1 MTRATALLATLARA
15 GEETSA
21 RSATMDGG
29 MEKNS
34 TSLPL
39 ILLTLLTGIALG
51 WLLNDLMQQ
60 PPAPL
65 AVAPTQAPTAT
76 ARATSVPTAPV
87 PSATIAPQ
95 SPVPSPPPAATSLP
109 ATAIPPIPTVS
120 PQPQVIGYVGHR
132 VAAGETLEQIAA
144 RYRTS
149 PALIKAYNMI
159 NAPLR
164 TGRELVVP
172 LIEPGAAGEALLVQR
187 GNPMRPWIALTLDAG
202 AGAAPTPRIL
212 DALRVRG
219 ITITF
224 FLTGRWIRDNPDL
237 VRRMVADGHEL
248 ANHTMNHP
256 DLTTLDDEAIRRE
269 LSETEAIL
277 HDIAPDAVIRPFFR
291 PPYGAY
297 NERVLR
303 VALSEGY
310 LPVYWSLDS
319 LDSVG
324 EPKTPEFLIARVTQK
339 LSPDDL
345 RGAIILAHCGSDATA
360 DALPDIL
367 DRFAAMGFEVRKLSD
382 VMQ

>member
-1 MTRATALLATLARA
+1 
-15 GEETSA
+15 
-21 RSATMDGG
+21 
-29 MEKNS
+29 MEQRS

-39 ILLTLLTGIALG
+39 IALTLLTGIALG
-51 WLLNDLMQQ
+51 WFLNDLMRQ
-60 PPAPL
+60 PPTPL
-65 AVAPTQAPTAT
+65 ALESTATPALPQPTAAVPAAPTVAASVAPTTLPLPASLAPTAT
-76 ARATSVPTAPV
+76 PLPPTPEPLPTA
-87 PSATIAPQ
+87 T
-95 SPVPSPPPAATSLP
+95 PP
-109 ATAIPPIPTVS
+109 

-149 PALIKAYNMI
+149 PALIEAYNMLE
-159 NAPLR
+159 APLR
-164 TGRELVVP
+164 AGRELVVP
-172 LIEPGAAGEALLVQR
+172 LLEPGNAGEALLVQR
-187 GNPMRPWIALTLDAG
+187 GNPERPWIALTLDAG

-212 DALRVRG
+212 KALRERG

-224 FLTGRWIRDNPDL
+224 FLTGRWMRANPDL
-237 VRRMVADGHEL
+237 VRQMVADGHEL
-248 ANHTMNHP
+248 ANHTVNHP
-256 DLTTLDDEAIRRE
+256 DLTTIDDDAIRRE
-269 LSETEAIL
+269 LNETEAIL
-277 HDIAPDAVIRPFFR
+277 QEIAPGATTRPFFR

-303 VALSEGY
+303 VALAEGY
-310 LPVYWSLDS
+310 LPVYWTLDS

-324 EPKTPEFLIARVTQK
+324 EPKTPEFLVARVTQK

-382 VMQ
+382 VLQ

>member
-1 MTRATALLATLARA
+1 
-15 GEETSA
+15 
-21 RSATMDGG
+21 
-29 MEKNS
+29 
-34 TSLPL
+34 
-39 ILLTLLTGIALG
+39 
-51 WLLNDLMQQ
+51 
-60 PPAPL
+60 
-65 AVAPTQAPTAT
+65 
-76 ARATSVPTAPV
+76 
-87 PSATIAPQ
+87 
-95 SPVPSPPPAATSLP
+95 
-109 ATAIPPIPTVS
+109 
-120 PQPQVIGYVGHR
+120 VGHR
-132 VAAGETLEQIAA
+132 AAAGETLEQIAA

-256 DLTTLDDEAIRRE
+256 DLTTLDDDAIRRE
-269 LSETEAIL
+269 LNETEAIL

>member
-1 MTRATALLATLARA
+1 
-15 GEETSA
+15 
-21 RSATMDGG
+21 

-51 WLLNDLMQQ
+51 WLLNDLMRQ

-65 AVAPTQAPTAT
+65 AVAPTQAPTLTTLVPAP
-76 ARATSVPTAPV
+76 SVPVLPV
-87 PSATIAPQ
+87 PSATSVSQ
-95 SPVPSPPPAATSLP
+95 SPVPSPPPVATLLP
-109 ATAIPPIPTVS
+109 ATAVPPASTASAPPS
-120 PQPQVIGYVGHR
+120 VIGYAGHR
-132 VAAGETLEQIAA
+132 VAAGETVEQIAA

-149 PALIKAYNMI
+149 PALIEAYNLI
-159 NAPLR
+159 DAPLR
-164 TGRELVVP
+164 AGRELVVP
-172 LIEPGAAGEALLVQR
+172 LIEPGDAGETLLVRR
-187 GNPMRPWIALTLDAG
+187 GNPTRPWVALTLDAG
-202 AGAAPTPRIL
+202 ASAAPTPRML
-212 DALRVRG
+212 DALRERG

-224 FLTGRWIRDNPDL
+224 FLTGRWMRANPDL

-277 HDIAPDAVIRPFFR
+277 HDIAPDAVIRPYFR

-324 EPKTPEFLIARVTQK
+324 EPKTPEFLITRVTQK

-345 RGAIILAHCGSDATA
+345 RGAIILAHCGSEATA

>member
-1 MTRATALLATLARA
+1 
-15 GEETSA
+15 
-21 RSATMDGG
+21 

-51 WLLNDLMQQ
+51 WLLNDLMRQ

-65 AVAPTQAPTAT
+65 AVAPTQAPTLVTPAT
-76 ARATSVPTAPV
+76 AVPVAPV
-87 PSATIAPQ
+87 SSATIAPQ
-95 SPVPSPPPAATSLP
+95 LPVPSPSPAATP
-109 ATAIPPIPTVS
+109 PPTTTVPPTFTAAPS
-120 PQPQVIGYVGHR
+120 FQVIGYTGHR

-149 PALIKAYNMI
+149 PALIETYNLI
-159 NAPLR
+159 DAPLR
-164 TGRELVVP
+164 IGRELVVP
-172 LIEPGAAGEALLVQR
+172 LLEPGDAGEALLVQR
-187 GNPMRPWIALTLDAG
+187 GNPMRPWVALTLDAG

-212 DALRVRG
+212 DTLRERG

-224 FLTGRWIRDNPDL
+224 FLTGRWMRANPDL

-269 LSETEAIL
+269 LNETEAIL

-324 EPKTPEFLIARVTQK
+324 EPKTPEFLITRVTQK

-360 DALPDIL
+360 DALPGIL
-367 DRFAAMGFEVRKLSD
+367 NRFAAMGFEVRKLSD
-382 VMQ
+382 VVQ

>member
-76 ARATSVPTAPV
+76 ARATSVPAAPV

-269 LSETEAIL
+269 LNETEAIL

-324 EPKTPEFLIARVTQK
+324 EPKTPEFLVARVTQK

>member
-1 MTRATALLATLARA
+1 
-15 GEETSA
+15 
-21 RSATMDGG
+21 

-51 WLLNDLMQQ
+51 WLLNDLMRQ

-65 AVAPTQAPTAT
+65 AVAPTQAPAAT
-76 ARATSVPTAPV
+76 DQATSVPTV
-87 PSATIAPQ
+87 LLPSATIAPQ
-95 SPVPSPPPAATSLP
+95 SPVPSPPPAATPLP
-109 ATAIPPIPTVS
+109 ATAVPPTSTAS
-120 PQPQVIGYVGHR
+120 PQPQVIGYAGHR

-149 PALIKAYNMI
+149 PALIEAYNMI
-159 NAPLR
+159 DAPLR

-172 LIEPGAAGEALLVQR
+172 LLEPGDAGEALLVQR

-212 DALRVRG
+212 DALRERG

-256 DLTTLDDEAIRRE
+256 I
-269 LSETEAIL
+269 
-277 HDIAPDAVIRPFFR
+277 
-291 PPYGAY
+291 
-297 NERVLR
+297 
-303 VALSEGY
+303 
-310 LPVYWSLDS
+310 
-319 LDSVG
+319 
-324 EPKTPEFLIARVTQK
+324 
-339 LSPDDL
+339 
-345 RGAIILAHCGSDATA
+345 
-360 DALPDIL
+360 
-367 DRFAAMGFEVRKLSD
+367 
-382 VMQ
+382 

>member
-1 MTRATALLATLARA
+1 
-15 GEETSA
+15 
-21 RSATMDGG
+21 

-269 LSETEAIL
+269 LNETEAIL

-324 EPKTPEFLIARVTQK
+324 EPKTPEFLVARVTQK

>member
-1 MTRATALLATLARA
+1 
-15 GEETSA
+15 
-21 RSATMDGG
+21 
-29 MEKNS
+29 MEQNS

-51 WLLNDLMQQ
+51 WLLNDLMRQ

-65 AVAPTQAPTAT
+65 AVVPTQAPTVT

-87 PSATIAPQ
+87 PSVTIASQ
-95 SPVPSPPPAATSLP
+95 SPVLSLPPVVTSLP
-109 ATAIPPIPTVS
+109 ATTVPPTSTAS
-120 PQPQVIGYVGHR
+120 PLPRVNGYVGHR

-149 PALIKAYNMI
+149 PALIKTYNMI

-172 LIEPGAAGEALLVQR
+172 LIEPGDSGEALLVQR

-212 DALRVRG
+212 DALRERG

-256 DLTTLDDEAIRRE
+256 DLTTLDDDTIRRE
-269 LSETEAIL
+269 LKETEEIL
-277 HDIAPDAVIRPFFR
+277 HEIAPDAVIRPFFR

-339 LSPDDL
+339 LSPNDL
-345 RGAIILAHCGSDATA
+345 HGAIILAHCGSDATA
-360 DALPDIL
+360 KALPDIL